1 MIFLQT
7 FSPGGLSLL
16 SPSSLLPCQRTSKV
30 LDVSLPKIY
39 SCFYELTGLKMLIYM
54 EPTTLRTELEQLVSP
69 DSADKQMTIN

>member
-1 MIFLQT
+1 
-7 FSPGGLSLL
+7 
-16 SPSSLLPCQRTSKV
+16 V